1 MKYKITEKKLE
12 NILDA
17 IRPFQDQDIEPEFI
31 LMREPETIASSSFSN
46 YSLNQAP
53 VVGRVEFDYN
63 YSNLVN
69 ITAALIADFN
79 MYAFDS
85 NHKTALLK
93 NTTHE
98 GTLLIDG
105 IKRYLDDYLF
115 LKTIPVTEKEVVFQF
130 KDPLD
135 VPKIIDTIKET
146 FPNAKFETQTNKGNT
161 RINYIKDNQIFF
173 SLSAYS
179 LNFPYNECIGQGN
192 FKNAL
197 IHSTEFVTRIHQDVL
212 FKYDIKKIDM
222 HEYQPIFKMMS
233 PDKFSQQLG
242 IRLDAL
248 FDELDKFKI
257 LESKMAN
264 ETKASKYSKA
274 EKRRYALRKSFL
286 PLHVDYIIIS
296 PDTKEYFIRF
306 GPNLNHEKIDELIK
320 QQKLTSE
327 SYTGQKL
334 ESAMTIK
341 KGGGQRVIHRAYNP
355 KSRLIKDD
363 QGDNIAVIQGNN
375 IIKIPV
381 KNVRTYDASKKFVN
395 AIYDNWLFITNMV
408 NTAEL
413 KSDLSLNERS
423 IINSM
428 DYLVKIYNFFIK
440 EDIQKG
446 IFAQRSKESSDG
458 LVWIIRTMG
467 ECTKHDIKYKTL
479 YVLNSMSQRIDP
491 KNFRS
496 YGESESKAI
505 ELYSNLQ
512 KLKGRFEAECGIL
525 E

>member
-248 FDELDKFKI
+248 FDEFNK
-257 LESKMAN
+257 SK
-264 ETKASKYSKA
+264 
-274 EKRRYALRKSFL
+274 
-286 PLHVDYIIIS
+286 
-296 PDTKEYFIRF
+296 
-306 GPNLNHEKIDELIK
+306 
-320 QQKLTSE
+320 
-327 SYTGQKL
+327 
-334 ESAMTIK
+334 
-341 KGGGQRVIHRAYNP
+341 
-355 KSRLIKDD
+355 
-363 QGDNIAVIQGNN
+363 
-375 IIKIPV
+375 
-381 KNVRTYDASKKFVN
+381 
-395 AIYDNWLFITNMV
+395 
-408 NTAEL
+408 
-413 KSDLSLNERS
+413 
-423 IINSM
+423 
-428 DYLVKIYNFFIK
+428 
-440 EDIQKG
+440 
-446 IFAQRSKESSDG
+446 
-458 LVWIIRTMG
+458 
-467 ECTKHDIKYKTL
+467 
-479 YVLNSMSQRIDP
+479 
-491 KNFRS
+491 
-496 YGESESKAI
+496 
-505 ELYSNLQ
+505 
-512 KLKGRFEAECGIL
+512 
-525 E
+525 